1 MPLVT
6 TYDLA
11 AVGRMATSPAV
22 RRRLLRRLAP
32 AQDRVRATWDGTEA
46 TPLEPH
52 RVEGLRRRTRQ
63 RVTGDPDTD
72 VTPWLAERF
81 LPDRAGLHGLS
92 VGSGMGAK
100 ERRWAQTGRFA
111 TLRGLDLSPER
122 VAHANGAAAEHGLGD
137 VLTFTTAD
145 VWTLDPAEPIDV
157 LIGDSS
163 LHHFTEVEALVAK
176 LARWL
181 APDGVVVV
189 NEFVGP
195 RRFQWT
201 AGQRSAA
208 RELLGTLPPRL
219 RTRVDGRV
227 VTGPPRPGTL
237 RMRLED
243 PSEAVESD
251 RVLPA
256 LDAVLRREWL
266 VDVGGLVNNL
276 VLPGIAHHFADPGD
290 DEAQA
295 HLERLLDREDQ
306 LLAAG
311 VGTGINVVA
320 VYRSSHEAVA

>member
-32 AQDRVRATWDGTEA
+32 ARDRVRAAWDGTEHVVVQ
-46 TPLEPH
+46 PH
-52 RVEGLRRRTRQ
+52 QIDGLQRRVRR
-63 RVTGDPDTD
+63 RVTGDEDTD
-72 VTPWLAERF
+72 VTAWLAERF
-81 LPDRAGLHGLS
+81 LPDRPGLLGLS
-92 VGSGMGAK
+92 VGSGTGAK

-122 VAHANGAAAEHGLGD
+122 VAHANRAAAEHGLGD
-137 VLTFTTAD
+137 VLSFTVAD
-145 VWTLDPAEPIDV
+145 VWSLTPDAPIDV

-163 LHHFTEVEALVAK
+163 LHHFERIEALVAR
-176 LARWL
+176 LAAWL
-181 APDGVVVV
+181 APDGVVVA

-195 RRFQWT
+195 RRWQWT
-201 AGQRSAA
+201 AAQRQAA
-208 RELLGTLPPRL
+208 TDLLATLPERL

-243 PSEAVESD
+243 PSESVESD

-256 LDAVLRREWL
+256 LDAAFERVWL
-266 VDVGGLVNNL
+266 ADVGGLLNNL
-276 VLPGIAHHFADPGD
+276 VLPGIAHHFADAAD
-290 DEAQA
+290 VEARA
-295 HLERLLDREDQ
+295 HLERLLDREDE

-311 VGTGINVVA
+311 VGTGLNVVA
-320 VYRSSHEAVA
+320 VYRSSHGAPA